1 MSATSTDQIYQLVVL
16 RVGQDDW
23 ASEVE
28 QAVRE
33 QCRRILRHDSM
44 LVRVETIAAASAADA
59 PTAVVLLGSETAAS
73 SPDVASAVEAA
84 RASTFPILP
93 LVRPNGKVSELL
105 PASVGRLNAV
115 RWGEGNISLE
125 ILRTLGLIERD
136 RKLFLSYRQSES
148 SALAIQ
154 LRRALSERFYDVFL
168 DRFSVPPGDDF
179 QARID
184 VELADKAFVLLIE
197 SPGAVGSEWVQH
209 EVAYA
214 LSHQIAVLAIATPGV
229 DVKEQFEVIDDAF
242 RVTLRG
248 EDFDRPFSRE
258 AQLVD
263 ETLARILAEVEVRY
277 AQQVRRRYVQ
287 LLGSTTDFLRDAGY
301 ERTPLTGWAV
311 AASRKGKS
319 QVFLVTANAPL
330 ARDLRHADCLREELA
345 AELGADAVEG
355 AVVVHRTPNTDAD
368 ALALVE
374 WIAHGRPL
382 SMVDLSRLPERIA

>member
-1 MSATSTDQIYQLVVL
+1 
-16 RVGQDDW
+16 
-23 ASEVE
+23 
-28 QAVRE
+28 
-33 QCRRILRHDSM
+33 M
-44 LVRVETIAAASAADA
+44 LVRVETIAVASAADA
-59 PTAVVLLGSETAAS
+59 PTAVVLLGSEMAAS

-93 LVRPNGKVSELL
+93 LVRPNGGVSDLL
-105 PASVGRLNAV
+105 PASVAKLNAV
-115 RWGEGNISLE
+115 RWGEGDISLE

-168 DRFSVPPGDDF
+168 DRFSVPPGEDF

-242 RVTLRG
+242 RVTLSR

-258 AQLVD
+258 AQLVED
-263 ETLARILAEVEVRY
+263 TLARILVEVEVRY

-287 LLGSTTDFLRDAGY
+287 LLGSTSDFLRDAGY
-301 ERTPLTGWAV
+301 ERTALTGWAV
-311 AASRKGKS
+311 AASRQGKS

-330 ARDLRHADCLREELA
+330 PRDLRHADRLREDLA

-355 AVVVHRTPNTDAD
+355 AVVVHRTPNSDED

-382 SMVDLSRLPERIA
+382 SMVDLSRLPETIA